1 MEFEKSPYHEIYVR
15 AAGAVAYVAV
25 LKPEGD
31 EGVGSCFHIG
41 EGIFVTARHVVEGMT
56 IREIATTKSARLTDE
71 AGGAVVAPRRLQIV
85 DGPHFGPDNLD
96 VAVFRVDLGG
106 QPLPKI
112 AVSAHTE
119 YDIEE
124 HDFILA
130 DVVILG
136 YPPIPFTTI
145 PVQVA
150 TLGQINA
157 VVRVWHSPESHFV
170 ASTMARGGFSGG
182 VALDRSGTALALVTE
197 SLGTERSL
205 VETGYTSLLSI
216 ASAVDL
222 AAEKFGFSVHG
233 EHPGRYTETLI
244 AIRLSKRATTS
255 LSSYVYDAHLFV
267 YDDNRDV
274 FLELTCDDDTVLG
287 SALDAFGAIVP
298 LTLHQREPGRAFLTP
313 VDNPTPQELVDAAEA
328 ARNVLVAADYV
339 EIAAERSRWQL
350 EAWGGSYTTGKG

>member
-1 MEFEKSPYHEIYVR
+1 MEFERSPFHEIYVR
-15 AAGAVAYVAV
+15 AAGAVAYVV
-25 LKPEGD
+25 VVKPNGD
-31 EGVGSCFHIG
+31 EGIGSCFHIG
-41 EGIFVTARHVVEGMT
+41 DGIFVTARHVVEGLT
-56 IREIATTKSARLTDE
+56 IKEIATTKSARLAEE

-106 QPLPKI
+106 QPLPNI
-112 AVSAHTE
+112 AVSGHTE

-124 HDFILA
+124 HDFVLA

-145 PVQVA
+145 PVQVV

-157 VVRVWHSPESHFV
+157 VVRVWHSSGSHFV

-222 AAEKFGFSVHG
+222 AAEKFGFSLHG
-233 EHPGRYTETLI
+233 ERPGRYTDTLV
-244 AIRLSKRATTS
+244 AMRFSKRTTTS
-255 LSSYVYDAHLFV
+255 LSSYIYDAHLFV

-274 FLELTCDDDTVLG
+274 FMEFTCGDDAVLQL
-287 SALDAFGAIVP
+287 ALDAFAAIVP
-298 LTLHQREPGRAFLTP
+298 VTLQKREPGLAFVTP
-313 VDNPTPQELVDAAEA
+313 ADNPPPRELVAAADAARDA
-328 ARNVLVAADYV
+328 LIAADYV
-339 EIAAERSRWQL
+339 EIATERSRWQL
-350 EAWGGSYTTGKG
+350 DTWGGTYTSVAE